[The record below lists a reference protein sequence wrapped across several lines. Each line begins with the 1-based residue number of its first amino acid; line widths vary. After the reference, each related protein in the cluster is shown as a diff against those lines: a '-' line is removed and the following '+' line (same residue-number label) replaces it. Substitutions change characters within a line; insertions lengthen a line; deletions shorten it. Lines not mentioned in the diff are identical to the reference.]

1 MKEVVKK
8 EIIKWLDA
16 GIIYP
21 ISDSKW
27 VSPVQCVPKKGGMT
41 VVKNENNELI
51 PTRTVTGWRIC
62 MDYRKLNQS
71 TRKDHFPL
79 PFLDQ
84 VLDKLAGNEYF
95 CFLDGYS
102 GYNQIMVAPE
112 DQEKTTFTC
121 PYGTFAFRKMPFG
134 LCNAPA
140 TFQRCMI
147 SIFSDL
153 MDEELEEIRMNA
165 YDNSEIYKERTKRW
179 HDSKLRKKD
188 FKPGQLVLLY
198 NSRLR
203 LFPGKL
209 KSRWSGPFLIKEVH
223 PYGAVTIYNEVSGS
237 EFKVN
242 GQRLKIYMSNNE
254 DLQKSSFIFEN

>member
-1 MKEVVKK
+1 MREVVKK

-21 ISDSKW
+21 ISDSRW
-27 VSPVQCVPKKGGMT
+27 VSPIQCVPKKGGIT
-41 VVKNENNELI
+41 VVRNESNELI

-62 MDYRKLNQS
+62 MDYRKLNKA
-71 TRKDHFPL
+71 TRKNHFPL

-84 VLDKLAGNEYF
+84 VLDRLAGNEYF

-121 PYGTFAFRKMPFG
+121 PFGTFAFRKMPFG

-147 SIFSDL
+147 AIFTELIDN
-153 MDEELEEIRMNA
+153 ELEELRFNA
-165 YDNSEIYKERTKRW
+165 YENTKLYKDRVKKW
-179 HDSKLRKKD
+179 HDLRLQKRE
-188 FKPGQLVLLY
+188 FRSGQLVLLY

-209 KSRWSGPFLIKEVH
+209 KSRWSGPFRVVEVFPH
-223 PYGAVTIYNEVSGS
+223 GVVTICNEKDGS
-237 EFKVN
+237 TFKVN
-242 GQRLKIYMSNNE
+242 GQRLKIYYESGDQRDAMVI
-254 DLQKSSFIFEN
+254 KFH